1 MEFSEG
7 WKSLWSA
14 SSVFAAPNVLP
25 SSATSLGP
33 LLFSPY
39 SPPTPLFS
47 SPSLSPAVP
56 PPLPAGDLRAGL
68 VSFFRCANDHL
79 FVPFSAQASVADAVL
94 PLPSDE
100 AEPPPPV
107 SSNSLCSLLCRSG
120 DLLLFFPTGENAD
133 LIGFLVLSVSDSNKP
148 RIQTD
153 DGDVFKAQPGSKHDY
168 QRIHKISVIPASG
181 FTSWGDR
188 DYNLIADGYVLAC
201 TLYTV
206 SWFGIEY
213 SFSKKRKRNSG
224 SVVVPLAK
232 IDFVSCVSYA
242 CFSPHCPM
250 ESAVLLESGDLW
262 FLDLNKDK
270 RVQIPLG
277 DLKGGEWLSC
287 EFGSQPWILI
297 VACSRLV
304 LSIDIRSMK
313 DVKPTV
319 LAHIDFCGSAGVHSM
334 DDGDCFLA
342 FCRAGYDGLHFSVA
356 TKNQLLLFDS
366 RQPLVPILRWDHGID
381 NPRYIGMFRLS
392 DLRPSK
398 GDDKF
403 GEASKSGFI
412 ILMGSFWN
420 SEFASFCYGPS
431 LQSRNSYYNDI
442 LYAWELPS
450 KFSLMG
456 GQGRS
461 GGSLL
466 REEFLKDSLPV
477 RTDWRQK
484 WEMVVGF
491 CILSEEL
498 LGRGMEFSSLDNN
511 ERQNIG
517 GFLLVRLTSFGKL
530 ELQGYCAS
538 WGFGGSEL
546 DCKEDLLPPGVSLLY
561 LCDQKENLDVTKR
574 NYLVLDFLRAH
585 LNGDLLNFLGSKYY
599 EKRQSNFIKPTGPV
613 SISQEVEESISN
625 KLRFESTPSI
635 DQALRDVS
643 SPASVLEIASRRLL
657 TCLPSDLLYLAFSK
671 YSENLFVGEKKEF
684 FDFLEVPNLPHFHT
698 PPFFLMKPSMR
709 AERWFSKAS
718 RGDGLIGPILPLP
731 ILSILCGSEK
741 GINREIELT
750 HRCYEVVQALHPGSN
765 IDDISPVSAGEDY
778 KWDDSQVLQDEKPFF
793 LYEPTGTEFGN
804 PADDVK
810 FSMFVSGW
818 NDKVPSQGS
827 GHHVVGLESFDEL
840 CPVKLDFDSPAMTFS
855 QEEWKNYKC
864 LKRQFS
870 NWQKSF
876 KPYGD
881 FCLSS
886 KLPMKSQGS

>member
-56 PPLPAGDLRAGL
+56 SPLPTGDLRAGL

-79 FVPFSAQASVADAVL
+79 FVPSSAQASVADAVL
-94 PLPSDE
+94 PLSSDE
-100 AEPPPPV
+100 DEPPPPV
-107 SSNSLCSLLCRSG
+107 SSNSFCSLLCRSG

-133 LIGFLVLSVSDSNKP
+133 LIGFLVLSISDSNKP

-153 DGDVFKAQPGSKHDY
+153 DGDVFKAKLG
-168 QRIHKISVIPASG
+168 AS
-181 FTSWGDR
+181 TTA
-188 DYNLIADGYVLAC
+188 NA
-201 TLYTV
+201 YTR
-206 SWFGIEY
+206 SP
-213 SFSKKRKRNSG
+213 FSKKRKRNSG

-277 DLKGGEWLSC
+277 DLNGGEWLSC

-381 NPRYIGMFRLS
+381 SPRYIGMFRLS

-498 LGRGMEFSSLDNN
+498 LGHGMEFCSLDNN

-530 ELQGYCAS
+530 ELQGYRAS

-546 DCKEDLLPPGVSLLY
+546 DCKEDLLPPGISLLY
-561 LCDQKENLDVTKR
+561 LCDQEENLDVAKR
-574 NYLVLDFLRAH
+574 SYLILDYLRAH
-585 LNGDLLNFLGSKYY
+585 LNGHLPNFLGSKYY
-599 EKRQSNFIKPTGPV
+599 EKCQSKFIKPIGPV
-613 SISQEVEESISN
+613 SVSQEVEESISN
-625 KLRFESTPSI
+625 KLRFESTPSV
-635 DQALRDVS
+635 DQVLRDVS
-643 SPASVLEIASRRLL
+643 SPASVLEIASGRLL

-671 YSENLFVGEKKEF
+671 YSEHLFVGEKKEF

-750 HRCYEVVQALHPGSN
+750 HRCYEVVQALHSGSN

-818 NDKVPSQGS
+818 NDKVPSQGP

-870 NWQKSF
+870 NWQKCF
-876 KPYGD
+876 KYGD

>member
-1 MEFSEG
+1 MEFSEE

-39 SPPTPLFS
+39 SLPTPLFS

-56 PPLPAGDLRAGL
+56 PPLPVGDLRAGL

-79 FVPFSAQASVADAVL
+79 FVPSSAQASVADAVL
-94 PLPSDE
+94 PLSSDE

-168 QRIHKISVIPASG
+168 QRIHKIP
-181 FTSWGDR
+181 
-188 DYNLIADGYVLAC
+188 
-201 TLYTV
+201 
-206 SWFGIEY
+206 
-213 SFSKKRKRNSG
+213 
-224 SVVVPLAK
+224 
-232 IDFVSCVSYA
+232 
-242 CFSPHCPM
+242 
-250 ESAVLLESGDLW
+250 
-262 FLDLNKDK
+262 
-270 RVQIPLG
+270 
-277 DLKGGEWLSC
+277 
-287 EFGSQPWILI
+287 
-297 VACSRLV
+297 
-304 LSIDIRSMK
+304 SMK
-313 DVKPTV
+313 DVKPTI

-381 NPRYIGMFRLS
+381 SPRYIGMFRLS

-403 GEASKSGFI
+403 EEASKSGFV

-517 GFLLVRLTSFGKL
+517 GFSLVRLTSFGKL

-546 DCKEDLLPPGVSLLY
+546 DCKEDLLPPGISLLY
-561 LCDQKENLDVTKR
+561 LCDEEENLDVTKR
-574 NYLVLDFLRAH
+574 NYLILYYLRAH
-585 LNGDLLNFLGSKYY
+585 LNGDLPNFLSSKYY
-599 EKRQSNFIKPTGPV
+599 EKRQSKFIKPTGPV
-613 SISQEVEESISN
+613 SISQEVEESIRN

-635 DQALRDVS
+635 DQVLRDVS

-684 FDFLEVPNLPHFHT
+684 FDFLEVPSLPHFHT

-709 AERWFSKAS
+709 AEKWFSKAS

-741 GINREIELT
+741 GINREVELT
-750 HRCYEVVQALHPGSN
+750 HRCCEVVQALHPGSN

-793 LYEPTGTEFGN
+793 LYEPTGSEFGN

-855 QEEWKNYKC
+855 PEEWKNYKC

-881 FCLSS
+881 FCISS